1 MYINAVYSEL
11 SLSPQTQ
18 TKQSLSPLP
27 KAENTFFFKADT
39 LLDTCRSLLTDEKLL
54 LASRW
59 VPQVTNTGRWRTNF
73 LKPFFKLNFKMG
85 SD

>member
-1 MYINAVYSEL
+1 MYINAGYSEL

-27 KAENTFFFKADT
+27 KAENILFFKADIP
-39 LLDTCRSLLTDEKLL
+39 LDPCKSPLTDEKLL

-59 VPQVTNTGRWRTNF
+59 VPQVTNTGR
-73 LKPFFKLNFKMG
+73 
-85 SD
+85 